1 MKKKIRLFLILF
13 SVLLIVITAFFVWQN
28 LNKEE
33 SVTVESSINVVK
45 EEPKTK
51 EEEPNHPIPESYQV
65 PILMYHYIRDASAES
80 ELGKNLSVHPDNF
93 DLHMAHLKENN
104 YETLTLADFA
114 DPEKKVLSKIISDNK
129 KPIVLTFDDGY
140 LDAYTEA
147 FPVLLKYDFVGTFYI
162 IRNYIAK
169 AEYMD
174 ADQIQEIK
182 NAGMEIG
189 SHTLTHP
196 NLAKS
201 DSEIVRNQLNESKEN
216 ATTFCYPAGA
226 FDATTV
232 NLVQEAGY
240 NAAVTTKFG
249 IADQDS
255 SILELPRVRVE
266 NGSAITLQHKI
277 EAAF

>member
-13 SVLLIVITAFFVWQN
+13 SALLIVITAFFVWQN
-28 LNKEE
+28 LNKDNF
-33 SVTVESSINVVK
+33 VTVESSLNLTK
-45 EEPKTK
+45 EEPKVK
-51 EEEPNHPIPESYQV
+51 EEKTVYPIPETYQV

-93 DLHMAHLKENN
+93 DLHMAHLKGND

-114 DPEKKVLSKIISDNK
+114 DPEKKVLSKIIADNK

-140 LDAYTEA
+140 LDAYTQA
-147 FPVLLKYDFVGTFYI
+147 FPILQKYDFVATFYI
-162 IRNYIAK
+162 IRYYIGK
-169 AEYMD
+169 AEYMN
-174 ADQIQEIK
+174 ADQIQELSD
-182 NAGMEIG
+182 AGMEIG

-201 DSEIVRNQLNESKEN
+201 DSETVSNQLIESKEN
-216 ATTFCYPAGA
+216 ATTLCYPAGA

-232 NLVQEAGY
+232 KLVQEAGY

-249 IADQDS
+249 IADKNS

-266 NGSAITLQHKI
+266 DGGVITLQHKI
-277 EAAF
+277 ETAF